1 MAQSANMVGITR
13 TRYFGTSTAHL
24 QARSDLETQMISDF
38 DNVFFNQNEFGNTVS
53 YNHYGFNTTQTY
65 KCIKDDP
72 TQDIR
77 ASSNTEILGVKPNV
91 MLSTAHMKIKPHIND
106 IIIKDNIR
114 YGIDSFEDDGVGTVV
129 IYLIREDQRL
139 N

>member
-13 TRYFGTSTAHL
+13 TRSFGTSAAYL
-24 QARSDLETQMISDF
+24 QVMSNLEIQMIDDF
-38 DNVFFNQNEFGNTVS
+38 DNVFFNQSEFGRTIS
-53 YNHYGFNTTQTY
+53 YLHYGLGTTETY
-65 KCIKDDP
+65 KCLKDDP

-77 ASSNTEILGVKPNV
+77 SGSQTEILGVKPHV
-91 MLSTAHMKIKPHIND
+91 MLSTAHMKVKPHIND

-114 YGIDSFEDDGVGTVV
+114 YGIDSFEDDGVGTVL
-129 IYLIREDQRL
+129 IYLVREDQRL